1 MAKNKNRENRQAA
14 AADEGKY
21 TLKDYLV
28 INGMF
33 WAFLAVL
40 FIVVFISTGA
50 KWDGVMGSVFTFIF
64 FVFGLGFTAVSVFD
78 FIYDRLADKNEVK

>member
-14 AADEGKY
+14 AADDGKY

-33 WAFLAVL
+33 WAFLIVL
-40 FIVVFISTGA
+40 FIP
-50 KWDGVMGSVFTFIF
+50 
-64 FVFGLGFTAVSVFD
+64 L
-78 FIYDRLADKNEVK
+78 